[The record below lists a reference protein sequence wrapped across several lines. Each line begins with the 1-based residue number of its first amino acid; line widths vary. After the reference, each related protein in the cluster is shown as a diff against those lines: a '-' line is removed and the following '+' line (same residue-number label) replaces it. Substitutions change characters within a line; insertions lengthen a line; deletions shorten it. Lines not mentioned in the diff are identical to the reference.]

1 MSKRIRKF
9 LFRSVIF
16 CFLIVCITITSG
28 YFWLKDYSW
37 TEISSENEMKEN
49 GLVVLNSPDLPD
61 EFYEIYDVLY
71 PNQRNVTMTRQLLN
85 SLVGSHNKKDCKCDD
100 IGYISWNNDNL
111 NLKLDLGQ
119 LLKSRGYW
127 KFGFGLESMQLLKN
141 VLTIIL
147 IMTFF
152 LNIATFRV

>member
-1 MSKRIRKF
+1 MRLFFRMSKRIRKF

-37 TEISSENEMKEN
+37 NEISSENEMKEN

-61 EFYEIYDVLY
+61 KFYEIYDVLY
-71 PNQRNVTMTRQLLN
+71 PNERNVTMTRQLLN

-100 IGYISWNNDNL
+100 IGYTSWNNDKL
-111 NLKLDLGQ
+111 NLKFDLGQ

-127 KFGFGLESMQLLKN
+127 KFGFGLEKY
-141 VLTIIL
+141 
-147 IMTFF
+147 
-152 LNIATFRV
+152 ATPKK